1 MVHKSTMLFQGSRGG
16 VTTIDDIS
24 GAVTLVA
31 GSNITISDNT
41 PTAGSITIASTGGG
55 GGGAND
61 LPYSAIT
68 GTTTSAGTEQVIE
81 ATSGTF
87 VLTLTN
93 PTVAAGKA
101 FPLWIANSG
110 SGVVTIA
117 ATYDGGT
124 SFPLSANSSILYIF
138 NGTSWLV
145 F

>member
-1 MVHKSTMLFQGSRGG
+1 MVHKSNTHTNSGG
-16 VTTIDDIS
+16 VSSVDGITGT
-24 GAVTLVA
+24 VTLVS

-41 PTAGSITIASTGGG
+41 PSAGSITISATG
-55 GGGAND
+55 GGGANA

-87 VLTLTN
+87 TLTLTS

-101 FPLWIANSG
+101 FPLWICNSG
-110 SGVVTIA
+110 AGIVTIA
-117 ATYDGGT
+117 ATYNGGT

>member
-1 MVHKSTMLFQGSRGG
+1 MVHKSNTHTNSSGG
-16 VTTIDDIS
+16 VSTIDGIS
-24 GAVTLVA
+24 GAVSLVA
-31 GSNITISDNT
+31 GTNITISDNA
-41 PTAGSITIASTGGG
+41 PIAGSITISASG
-55 GGGAND
+55 GGGANA

-93 PTVAAGKA
+93 PTVSAGKA
-101 FPLWIANSG
+101 FPLWISNSG

-117 ATYDGGT
+117 ATYAGGT
-124 SFPLSANSSILYIF
+124 SFTLAPQSSVLYIF